1 MAIRVV
7 RLGSPR
13 VEGEGL
19 RLGTVRRPPRGVPK
33 AAFASRDFYDVW
45 MPLLSPDPETVKAW
59 LAASDDATLA
69 ACRKRYISQMKEAEP
84 ARLLDFLAAL
94 SHQTNFSVGC
104 YCANPARCHRTVL
117 RELLSERGALIE

>member
-1 MAIRVV
+1 MAAH
-7 RLGSPR
+7 GH
-13 VEGEGL
+13 
-19 RLGTVRRPPRGVPK
+19 TVTLDSHIGIGQ
-33 AAFASRDFYDVW
+33 ATQGWYAQ
-45 MPLLSPDPETVKAW
+45 VKAW